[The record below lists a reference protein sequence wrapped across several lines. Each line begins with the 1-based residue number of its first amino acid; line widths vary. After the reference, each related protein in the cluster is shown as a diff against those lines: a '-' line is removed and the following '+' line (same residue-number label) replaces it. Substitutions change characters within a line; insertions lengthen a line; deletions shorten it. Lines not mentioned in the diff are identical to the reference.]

1 VDSKPAAGRSPAAPT
16 STSSSKAN
24 VVAIRSAAD
33 SSANRRPGADAAR
46 RIKEQQRLLRQLLG
60 TSSMNSLSSLDATE
74 LDDMSAVGQQQQH
87 QGVPPLGETC
97 VTAVKQPE
105 ASVTSNNSNRNH
117 PARSVS
123 KTGRQPRGLYDDE
136 SAVDYD
142 PIMLDLLGFTSVAQ
156 YLQYKLD
163 TATKQAKVDSV
174 GAILWSSLAFAVLT
188 QMGGHDMYMHH
199 IRQLT
204 MNGSAGDNLMFLWV
218 YILGYF
224 TVKSCCMS
232 LATGWRAFT
241 ARRAEQHQVHE
252 LEHLEKQHQ
261 RLAFWQLQEKL
272 DRLDN
277 RANKTFAEFAL
288 ASLLLG
294 LLIFMKGGLD
304 DLALQ
309 METMDEQALCGLLV
323 MMWLF
328 WETYFAGIGAV
339 VQLVTVATHFVEK
352 WQHKQKW
359 ERDSSE

>member
-1 VDSKPAAGRSPAAPT
+1 
-16 STSSSKAN
+16 
-24 VVAIRSAAD
+24 
-33 SSANRRPGADAAR
+33 
-46 RIKEQQRLLRQLLG
+46 
-60 TSSMNSLSSLDATE
+60 
-74 LDDMSAVGQQQQH
+74 
-87 QGVPPLGETC
+87 
-97 VTAVKQPE
+97 
-105 ASVTSNNSNRNH
+105 
-117 PARSVS
+117 
-123 KTGRQPRGLYDDE
+123 
-136 SAVDYD
+136 
-142 PIMLDLLGFTSVAQ
+142 LGFTSVSQ
-156 YLQYKLD
+156 YLQHKLD
-163 TATKQAKVDSV
+163 TAIKQAKVDSV
-174 GAILWSSLAFAVLT
+174 AAIIWGILAFGVLT
-188 QMGGHDMYMHH
+188 QMGGHNMYMHH

-204 MNGSAGDNLMFLWV
+204 MNGNDSDNLMFVWV

-224 TVKSCCMS
+224 TVKSCFMS

-241 ARRAEQHQVHE
+241 ARRAEQQQVQE
-252 LEHLEKQHQ
+252 LEKLEKQHQ

-277 RANKTFAEFAL
+277 RANRTFAEFAL

-309 METMDEQALCGLLV
+309 METMDERALCGLLV

-359 ERDSSE
+359 ERGRDASD